1 MRNEV
6 NRAHKAKTT
15 LRYLLMMVAVLSVL
29 GLSAQTPKYGRTY
42 NPQHKQAV
50 YTSVQAQAPQA
61 TMSSTSTMMSSGS
74 TLPQA
79 AVTGT
84 STTFDVGSRPGK
96 IRRDVGG
103 GGTTEDDDPDP
114 DLPVEPAPIGDG
126 LWALMVLAGAFA
138 FVRVFLRRKFV
149 KEK

>member
-84 STTFDVGSRPGK
+84 STTYDNGGRPGK

-103 GGTTEDDDPDP
+103 GDTTEDDDPDP

-126 LWALMVLAGAFA
+126 LWALMLLAWAFA

>member
-50 YTSVQAQAPQA
+50 YTSVQAQMPEA
-61 TMSSTSTMMSSGS
+61 TMNSTSTMMSSGS

-84 STTFDVGSRPGK
+84 STTCDNGGRPGK

-103 GGTTEDDDPDP
+103 GGTEDDEDPDI
-114 DLPVEPAPIGDG
+114 PVEPAPIGDG

>member
-84 STTFDVGSRPGK
+84 STTFDVGCRPGK
-96 IRRDVGG
+96 IRKDVGG
-103 GGTTEDDDPDP
+103 GGGTEDDEDPDI
-114 DLPVEPAPIGDG
+114 PVEPAPIGDG
-126 LWALMVLAGAFA
+126 LWALMLLAIAFA
-138 FVRVFLRRKFV
+138 FVRVFLRRKIV

>member
-1 MRNEV
+1 M
-6 NRAHKAKTT
+6 KT

-42 NPQHKQAV
+42 NPQQKQAV
-50 YTSVQAQAPQA
+50 YTSVQAQMPQA

-84 STTFDVGSRPGK
+84 VTSYDNPVDQYSH
-96 IRRDVGG
+96 RRRSKMDDDDW
-103 GGTTEDDDPDP
+103 EDDEFTQTD
-114 DLPVEPAPIGDG
+114 EPWADPIGDG
-126 LWALMVLAGAFA
+126 LWALMILAGAFA
-138 FVRVFLRRKFV
+138 FVRVFLRRKRAIR
-149 KEK
+149 

>member
-61 TMSSTSTMMSSGS
+61 TMSSTSSTWVSSGS

-84 STTFDVGSRPGK
+84 TTTYDTGGKPGS
-96 IRRDVGG
+96 IRRSKMDDDDW
-103 GGTTEDDDPDP
+103 EDDPTP
-114 DLPVEPAPIGDG
+114 EPPSEPAPIGDG

>member
-1 MRNEV
+1 M
-6 NRAHKAKTT
+6 KA

-42 NPQHKQAV
+42 NPQHKHAV
-50 YTSVQAQAPQA
+50 YTSVQAQMPQA

-84 STTFDVGSRPGK
+84 VTSYDNPVDRYSN
-96 IRRDVGG
+96 RRRAKM
-103 GGTTEDDDPDP
+103 DDDEWEEDPDP
-114 DLPVEPAPIGDG
+114 ETPTEPAPIGDG
-126 LWALMVLAGAFA
+126 LWALMLLAGAYLI
-138 FVRVFLRRKFV
+138 LRATRRRAISR
-149 KEK
+149 

>member
-29 GLSAQTPKYGRTY
+29 DISAQTPKYGRTY

-84 STTFDVGSRPGK
+84 STTYDNGGRPGK

-103 GGTTEDDDPDP
+103 GGTTEDDENP
-114 DLPVEPAPIGDG
+114 DLPVEPNPIGDG

>member
-1 MRNEV
+1 M
-6 NRAHKAKTT
+6 KT

-50 YTSVQAQAPQA
+50 YTSVQAQMPQA

-79 AVTGT
+79 AVSGVV
-84 STTFDVGSRPGK
+84 TTANYAPAKAPVSRPRK
-96 IRRDVGG
+96 VG
-103 GGTTEDDDPDP
+103 EDDGFENEDEPDV
-114 DLPVEPAPIGDG
+114 PVNPNPIGDG
-126 LWALMVLAGAFA
+126 LWALMLLAIAFA
-138 FVRVFLRRKFV
+138 FGRGVLRKRAIR
-149 KEK
+149 